1 MKLVGLVREQTKYSL
16 VSISESKTKT
26 VTRGNPYNFALMN
39 SPKSCREE
47 VFQVKSVYLK
57 IDSSK
62 LSETSWN
69 G

>member
-1 MKLVGLVREQTKYSL
+1 MKLVGLVRDQTEDSL
-16 VSISESKTKT
+16 VSILEPKTKT
-26 VTRGNPYNFALMN
+26 VTRGKPYKFALLN
-39 SPKSCREE
+39 SPKSYLKE

-62 LSETSWN
+62 LSQTGWN